1 MNSIGAVIVT
11 HNSEQEIGPC
21 LGALQGLVSEV
32 VVVDN
37 ASGDGTAEQVR
48 QRPGVELIAN
58 PANLGFAAAVNQGVR
73 ALSSPLVLLL
83 NPDTVVISGLHL
95 LRDACLESGVGAV
108 SGRLVNPSGSP
119 QSGFT
124 LRRFPTPAALAFEAL
139 GINRVWSSNPVNRRY
154 RCLDVDLEQSGEAE
168 QPAGAFLMFRKE
180 AWAAV
185 GGFDEDFWP
194 VWFEDVDFL
203 RRLRAAG
210 FRVLYCPGAAARHQ
224 GAHSVSRMADDWRI
238 LCWYGNFLRYVQ
250 KHFSRGGRI
259 AAGLAV
265 VAGTLGRMVAAA
277 LAARKDTARAYG
289 KVFVFACL
297 WLVSRRYREA
307 GLLSKVVRQYS
318 SQTAGRDLVQAHGT
332 K

>member
-21 LGALQGLVSEV
+21 LDALKGLVSEI

-37 ASGDGTAEQVR
+37 ASGDGTAAQAR
-48 QRPGVELIAN
+48 LRPGVELLAN
-58 PANLGFAAAVNQGVR
+58 AANLGFAAAVNQGVR
-73 ALSSPLVLLL
+73 ALTSPLVLLL

-95 LRDACLESGVGAV
+95 LRDACLASGVGAA
-108 SGRLVNPSGSP
+108 SGRLVNPGGMP

-139 GINRVWSSNPVNRRY
+139 GINRVWPSNPVNRRY
-154 RCLDVDLEQSGEAE
+154 RCLDFDLELPGEAE

-203 RRLRAAG
+203 KRLRAAG
-210 FRVLYCPGAAARHQ
+210 FRVLYCPGAVARHQ
-224 GAHSVSRMADDWRI
+224 GAHSVGRMPEGWRI
-238 LCWYGNFLRYVQ
+238 VCWYGNFLRYVQ
-250 KHFSRGGRI
+250 KHFSRAGRI
-259 AAGLAV
+259 AAGSAV
-265 VAGTLGRMVAAA
+265 SAGALGRMAAAA
-277 LAARKDTARAYG
+277 LAGRRDGIRAYG

-307 GLLSKVVRQYS
+307 GLVSEVVRQHS

>member
-21 LGALQGLVSEV
+21 LDALKDLVSEI

-37 ASGDGTAEQVR
+37 GSVDGTAVRVR
-48 QRPGVELIAN
+48 QRPGAELIAN

-73 ALSSPLVLLL
+73 ALTSPLVLLL
-83 NPDTVVISGLHL
+83 NPDTVVISGLHQ
-95 LRDACLESGVGAV
+95 LRETCLEAGVGAV
-108 SGRLVNPSGSP
+108 SGRLVNPSGTP

-124 LRRFPTPAALAFEAL
+124 LRRFPTPAALGFEAL
-139 GINRVWSSNPVNRRY
+139 GINRLWPSNPVNRRY
-154 RCLDVDLEQSGEAE
+154 RCLDVDLEQPGEAE

-210 FRVLYCPGAAARHQ
+210 FRILYCPGAVARHQ
-224 GAHSVSRMADDWRI
+224 GAHSVGRMPEGWRI
-238 LCWYGNFLRYVQ
+238 LCWYGNFLKYVQ
-250 KHFSRGGRI
+250 KHFSRRGRI
-259 AAGLAV
+259 TAGSAV
-265 VAGTLGRMVAAA
+265 AVGALGRMVAAA
-277 LAARKDTARAYG
+277 LAGRRDNMRAYG

-307 GLLSKVVRQYS
+307 GLVGEVVRQHS